1 MGTLWGLVAGLG
13 VFMVWWSFWA
23 PDPSVRTPS
32 TWHARLSDRLVQ
44 AGAGAVTPGA
54 LIATAMGVGV
64 VTAILI
70 AGLAGSPVVG
80 IGFGVIAARGPF
92 ALVAARASRRAVE
105 ARRLW
110 PDVVDSL
117 ASGVRAGLTLPEAV
131 AQVGARGPEPL
142 REPFLLFAEDYRAS
156 VRSGRVPV
164 GPTVDGAG
172 LLLAA
177 PLLMTPGFVTDAI
190 GFALLVP
197 AVRRELARVLLRRM
211 QRKIDRGE
219 VRIVRR

>member
-1 MGTLWGLVAGLG
+1 MFLVLALILLALPIVEIALIVQVGQATN
-13 VFMVWWSFWA
+13 W
-23 PDPSVRTPS
+23 
-32 TWHARLSDRLVQ
+32 LVVVL
-44 AGAGAVTPGA
+44 AT
-54 LIATAMGVGV
+54 IATAALGA
-64 VTAILI
+64 TILK
-70 AGLAGSPVVG
+70 
-80 IGFGVIAARGPF
+80 RQ
-92 ALVAARASRRAVE
+92 
-105 ARRLW
+105 
-110 PDVVDSL
+110 
-117 ASGVRAGLTLPEAV
+117 GLTV
-131 AQVGARGPEPL
+131 AR
-142 REPFLLFAEDYRAS
+142 DYRAS